1 MKFYQGNI
9 TNNKSPNQK
18 QYKSDNVNFSFV
30 KIVDH
35 TFNKYIF
42 LIEVAIIYVF
52 VSRRSFYKSQD
63 ELINQYEEIRLDVDD
78 AMENAETVKQLRK
91 KASQYAK
98 ITFLVN
104 LV

>member
-1 MKFYQGNI
+1 M
-9 TNNKSPNQK
+9 
-18 QYKSDNVNFSFV
+18 
-30 KIVDH
+30 
-35 TFNKYIF
+35 
-42 LIEVAIIYVF
+42 AIIYVF
-52 VSRRSFYKSQD
+52 VSPRSFYKSQD

-104 LV
+104 LVWTRENSLK